1 MYSTKQYR
9 YLDKLLPEESIL
21 SLKSLRGIKT
31 MSQNADATIRSL
43 LIGHEWLI
51 CCSASNPDDMCT
63 YILETVCRYDDTGL
77 FAKKIGKPVFIE
89 YGISQSVGGQYPYR
103 LHDSLMMPI
112 QNDKDFDDL
121 VRSIIEVFDV
131 VIIEDN
137 MVDREKIY
145 GKIGTKYENKIVSN
159 KK

>member
-1 MYSTKQYR
+1 
-9 YLDKLLPEESIL
+9 
-21 SLKSLRGIKT
+21 
-31 MSQNADATIRSL
+31 
-43 LIGHEWLI
+43 
-51 CCSASNPDDMCT
+51 
-63 YILETVCRYDDTGL
+63 
-77 FAKKIGKPVFIE
+77 
-89 YGISQSVGGQYPYR
+89 
-103 LHDSLMMPI
+103 MMPI